1 MGQNDTPEQLS
12 SFLERMRT
20 SEPEG
25 GEAIIDQ
32 ARELLEQ
39 AYVHLPDNQA
49 SGVDPLGL
57 LAALQRELPR
67 DRVQLY
73 RELLAIFARLG
84 DRHTRCSLPE
94 PFTSQVAFLPFLVG
108 EFFERGERYLAVL
121 HSTTSELERG
131 DVLVSWNGAAMAE
144 VLGRQQEWQHGSHPE
159 ARYAKAVQTLTFRPL
174 ALMPPPEEETVALE
188 CLSAMG
194 ARRTVRMNWRVA
206 DAAWLARR
214 FHSFLDGFSTAEP
227 GQEHGFSAR
236 RVETSHGTFGYIR
249 VNSFQQRP
257 EPFLGRFSRVLKD
270 MPRSGLI
277 LDMRSCED
285 GIVQLGERLLQLFTP
300 RRIQPEPFQFRVT
313 ELTLQLVRSVPALAG
328 WREAVER
335 AASQGRIYSEA
346 LPLTTEG
353 EANGSRQKYAG
364 AVVLLTSALTY
375 STAEMFAAGFQD
387 HEIGRVVGTAARTG
401 GGGASPWP
409 QSTLFK
415 LSGRAAFRPLPRG
428 PFFRVAV
435 RRCRR
440 VHARAGALLEREGVA
455 PDVLHP
461 PTRADLFHH
470 DRDLLEMAGRVLTG
484 MQ

>member
-1 MGQNDTPEQLS
+1 MERTDQPEQLS

-20 SEPEG
+20 SEPGG

-39 AYVHLPDNQA
+39 AYVHLPGSQA

-57 LAALQRELPR
+57 LAALQRELPW

-73 RELLAIFARLG
+73 RELLVIFARLG

-108 EFFERGERYLAVL
+108 EFLERDERYLAVL
-121 HSTTSELERG
+121 HSATGELERG
-131 DVLVSWNGAAMAE
+131 DVLVSWNGVAMAE
-144 VLGRQQEWQHGSHPE
+144 VLERQRGWQHGSNPE
-159 ARYAKAVQTLTFRPL
+159 ARYAKAVQMLTVRPL
-174 ALMPPPEEETVALE
+174 AWMPPPEEETVALE
-188 CLSAMG
+188 CVSATG
-194 ARRTVRMNWRVA
+194 ARRMVRMGWGVA
-206 DAAWLARR
+206 NAAWLARR
-214 FHSFLDGFSTAEP
+214 FGSFLDGGSAAEP
-227 GQEHGFSAR
+227 GQEKGFCAR

-249 VNSFQQRP
+249 VSSFQGRP
-257 EPFLGRFSRVLKD
+257 EPFLEQFSRVLED

-277 LDMRSCED
+277 LDLRSCED
-285 GIVQLGERLLQLFTP
+285 GIVQLGERLLQLFTS

-313 ELTLQLVRSVPALAG
+313 ELTLQLVRSVPALAS
-328 WREAVER
+328 WRAAVER
-335 AASQGRIYSEA
+335 AASQGRLYSEA
-346 LPLTTEG
+346 LPLTPEG
-353 EANGSRQKYAG
+353 EANGIGQKYAG

-375 STAEMFAAGFQD
+375 STAEIFAAGFQD

-415 LSGRAAFRPLPRG
+415 LSGRTAFRPLPRG
-428 PFFRVAV
+428 PFVRVAV
-435 RRCRR
+435 RRCQR
-440 VHARAGALLEREGVA
+440 VHARAGALLEREGVV
-455 PDVLHP
+455 PDVLHT

-470 DRDLLEMAGRVLTG
+470 DRDLLEVAGRVLTG